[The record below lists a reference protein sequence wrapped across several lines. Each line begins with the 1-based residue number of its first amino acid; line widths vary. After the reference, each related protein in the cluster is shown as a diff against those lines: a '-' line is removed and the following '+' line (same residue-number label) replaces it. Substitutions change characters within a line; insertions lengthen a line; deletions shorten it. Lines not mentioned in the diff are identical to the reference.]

1 MERRIVMRNHV
12 LANEDAVE
20 DAMQVAPML
29 SMTQEMLSTGPA
41 GQVVTLSSEATTGLC
56 FILMLAEMSI
66 QALVDLLVADEGK
79 KERKERFGAS
89 QLMTLRCLDRG
100 WGVWAGSATGRERLS
115 SRFRPSCHPAVSCSK
130 RTVWRQ
136 GTDAS
141 WPGMEA
147 D

>member
-1 MERRIVMRNHV
+1 MRNHV

-89 QLMTLRCLDRG
+89 Q
-100 WGVWAGSATGRERLS
+100 
-115 SRFRPSCHPAVSCSK
+115 
-130 RTVWRQ
+130 
-136 GTDAS
+136 
-141 WPGMEA
+141 
-147 D
+147 